1 MSHLVDTHV
10 LLWLLAEPGRVPEEV
25 RRRLADRSTELVV
38 SAVSAL
44 EIATKVRL
52 GRLPQG
58 QMLVHGWSQWLE
70 RIGAVE
76 LAITSRHAVLAGTLS
91 WDHRDPFDRIL
102 VAQAST
108 EQHVL
113 VTVDRAIAAL
123 PGVQLLTW

>member
-10 LLWLLAEPGRVPEEV
+10 LLWLLADPSRVPEQV
-25 RRRLADRSTELVV
+25 RDRLADRTTELVV

-76 LAITSRHAVLAGTLS
+76 LAMTSRHAVLAGTLS

-102 VAQAST
+102 VAQAT
-108 EQHVL
+108 AEQHVL
-113 VTVDRAIAAL
+113 VTVDRAITAL

>member
-1 MSHLVDTHV
+1 VSHLVDTHV

-25 RRRLADRSTELVV
+25 RRRLADRSTELMV

-102 VAQAST
+102 VAQAT
-108 EQHVL
+108 REQHVL